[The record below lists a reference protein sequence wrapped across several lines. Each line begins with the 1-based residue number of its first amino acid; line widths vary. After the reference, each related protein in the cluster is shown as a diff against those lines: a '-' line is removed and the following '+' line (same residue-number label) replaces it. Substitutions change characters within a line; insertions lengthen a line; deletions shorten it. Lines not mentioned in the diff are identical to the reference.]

1 MNFNLMMYRKMLKLS
16 QPQIG
21 KEIGMSKTSYSKRE
35 TGVQDFKQSEM
46 ISIMKLVNKKY
57 PEVTMEDVF
66 LKAE

>member
-21 KEIGMSKTSYSKRE
+21 EEIGMSKTSYSKRE

-46 ISIMKLVNKKY
+46 ISIMKLVNKKF
-57 PEVTMEDVF
+57 PEATMEDVF
-66 LKAE
+66 LKSK